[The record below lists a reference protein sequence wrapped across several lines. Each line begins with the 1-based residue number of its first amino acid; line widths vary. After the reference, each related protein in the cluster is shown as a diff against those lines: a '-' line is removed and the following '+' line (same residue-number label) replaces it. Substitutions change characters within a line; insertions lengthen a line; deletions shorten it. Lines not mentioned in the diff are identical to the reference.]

1 MRSTH
6 LKVCSLSWP
15 PYCQFWQ
22 GLQGP
27 KDPANDHNQVLILS
41 GNRFCSHHSR
51 YFSTFLIQFH
61 LRSVPQG
68 GPWWGLLGT
77 WVLSNW
83 SPLSFFTIS
92 ATVVKVLTKHWKSEL
107 VAELI
112 MMCAW
117 RGSLHWQFNSTPL
130 LFLPCALQF
139 RCSQWSYQ
147 CFIETVN
154 QALLCMM

>member
-41 GNRFCSHHSR
+41 ENRFCSHNSR
-51 YFSTFLIQFH
+51 NFRHFLFNFTYVVFPREGLGGGYWGPGCCQIDH
-61 LRSVPQG
+61 LCF
-68 GPWWGLLGT
+68 
-77 WVLSNW
+77 
-83 SPLSFFTIS
+83 FFTIS

-107 VAELI
+107 VAEVI

-139 RCSQWSYQ
+139 RCSKWCYQ
-147 CFIETVN
+147 CLIETVN